1 MQGSVVSL
9 WLAAVDRATGAV
21 IPEPLLLFT
30 GELDQPTLTVD
41 KGSRELEFE
50 CVSGFERL
58 FDNEEGLRLAD
69 SWHQSVWP
77 GEMGLANVT
86 GIKIGQEPC
95 RERVC
100 QYV

>member
-1 MQGSVVSL
+1 MRISDWSSDVCSSDL
-9 WLAAVDRATGAV
+9 
-21 IPEPLLLFT
+21 EPLLLFT

-77 GEMGLANVT
+77 GEMGLANVS
-86 GIKIGQEPC
+86 GIITTVYWGVEAPAGEIG
-95 RERVC
+95 RENV
-100 QYV
+100 